1 MNTFWKTLGAAPHR
15 MLFLPG
21 TLQGLF
27 VIAWWLL
34 EMESG
39 LGALALPPTA
49 LLPGAAH
56 SWLMLYGLFPF
67 FIFGFAFTALP
78 SWLDGPKIRPG
89 AYSGAAA
96 LLSVGALLFYAG
108 IYLPDLAAPA
118 VLLHATGMV
127 VALAGLLNS
136 LMGSAAADKRHAWA
150 IWLAISVG
158 LVGELCFLAW
168 LHTGMPRLLAFTQA
182 LAVWGCLTPIF
193 LTVCHRMIPW
203 FTGRIVPNYVSVRP
217 YSLLWIMLAAS
228 LGHAVL
234 EASGQAA
241 YTWLADLPLAAIA
254 LYFTRHWG
262 LRRSFKVRLL
272 AMLHIA
278 FVWAAAAFALAAAGS
293 LGLFLGWTWS
303 GGFAPLHALGIG
315 FFGAML
321 IAMASRVSL
330 GHSGN
335 KLEADKLTWWLFW
348 LIQAAAAVRL
358 LPDLLPGIVPYRLA
372 SVAAA
377 IWLLGFGAWA
387 WRYAPLYWR
396 PRADGQPG

>member
-1 MNTFWKTLGAAPHR
+1 MFCKTLCAAPHR
-15 MLFLPG
+15 MLFLAG
-21 TLQGLF
+21 ALQGLLT
-27 VIAWWLL
+27 IAWWLL

-67 FIFGFAFTALP
+67 FIFGFAFTAVP
-78 SWLDGPKIRPG
+78 NWLDGPKIRPG
-89 AYSGAAA
+89 AYIGTSV
-96 LLSVGALLFYAG
+96 LLSVGSLLFYAG
-108 IYLPDLAAPA
+108 IYLPGLAAPA
-118 VLLHATGMV
+118 ALLHATGTV
-127 VALAGLLNS
+127 VALAGLLHS
-136 LMGSAAADKRHAWA
+136 LAGSAAADKRHAWA
-150 IWLAISVG
+150 IWLAILTG
-158 LVGELCFLAW
+158 LISELCFLAW
-168 LHTGMPRLLAFTQA
+168 LHTDTPRLLAFAQS

-203 FTGRIVPNYVSVRP
+203 FTSRVLPDYVLVRP
-217 YSLLWIMLAAS
+217 YPLLWAMLAAS

-234 EASGQAA
+234 EANGQAA
-241 YTWLADLPLAAIA
+241 YTWLTDLPLAAIA

-278 FVWAAAAFALAAAGS
+278 FVWATLAFALAAAGS
-293 LGLFLGWTWS
+293 LGLMLGWPWS

-335 KLEADKLTWWLFW
+335 KLEADDLTWRLFW

-372 SVAAA
+372 SVAAVA
-377 IWLLGFGAWA
+377 WLAGFGAWA

-396 PRADGQPG
+396 PRVDGQPG